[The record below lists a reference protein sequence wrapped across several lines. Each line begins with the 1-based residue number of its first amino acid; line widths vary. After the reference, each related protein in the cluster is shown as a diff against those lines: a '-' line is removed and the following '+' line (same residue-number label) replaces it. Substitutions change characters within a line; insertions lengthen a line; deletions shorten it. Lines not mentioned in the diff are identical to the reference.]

1 MKTSPFFLF
10 SIGYASRTPIYIK
23 ICVML
28 IFLFC
33 VLNPLFAQDRIDSTS
48 ELSDVTNQ
56 TSISNPEDDG
66 YSTDSTM
73 IEVEPR
79 ACVNTFENKTI
90 TLYTSVSGCTT
101 LTVKNINV
109 TGTGNL
115 SLSAPDQIVING
127 PFEALLGGVLSMN
140 CEQPK
145 RMTFIFKYDG
155 SGNQKLRQ
163 YNSIP
168 ASLSSSNM
176 KDRYEE

>member
-1 MKTSPFFLF
+1 
-10 SIGYASRTPIYIK
+10 
-23 ICVML
+23 ML

-33 VLNPLFAQDRIDSTS
+33 IVNPLFAQDIIDSTS
-48 ELSDVTNQ
+48 ELSDVTNR

-79 ACVNTFENKTI
+79 ACVNIFENKTI
-90 TLYTSVSGCTT
+90 TLYTAVSGCTI

-115 SLSAPDQIVING
+115 SLSASDQIVING